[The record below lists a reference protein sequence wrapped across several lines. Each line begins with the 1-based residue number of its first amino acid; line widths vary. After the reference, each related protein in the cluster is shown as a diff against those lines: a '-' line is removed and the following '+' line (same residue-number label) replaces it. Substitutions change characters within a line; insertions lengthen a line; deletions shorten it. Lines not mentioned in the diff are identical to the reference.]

1 VTNIARALSCL
12 AVVLLAGVAHGLY
25 SHRWE
30 PAAEMGDVQGRLDSL
45 PHKIGS
51 WKATDSPLEADMLDR
66 ASIRAYISRD
76 YHDKNTGRSIRILVV
91 AGPPG
96 PIAVHTPDVC
106 YQGAGY
112 ELSGEPEAV
121 TIGADANTNK
131 GRLWRGK
138 FDKTQ
143 SPVPSALLIAWG
155 WNGGDGWEAADHR
168 TTRVRYAF
176 RPVLYKLYL
185 VTDSLPADKNPL
197 PADKKGQADPL
208 AEFAGQLLPELDRAL
223 AAK

>member
-1 VTNIARALSCL
+1 MTNTARVLSCL

-30 PAAEMGDVQGRLDSL
+30 PAAEMGDVQGRLDGLS
-45 PHKIGS
+45 HAIGS
-51 WKATDSPLEADMLDR
+51 WTGKDFPMDPETLDR
-66 ASIRAYISRD
+66 ASIRAYLSRD
-76 YHDKNTGRSIRILVV
+76 YHNTATGRSVRILVV

-121 TIGADANTNK
+121 AVGTDK

-143 SPVPSALLIAWG
+143 SPVPAALLIAWG

-185 VTDSLPADKNPL
+185 VTDTLPS
-197 PADKKGQADPL
+197 DKKGQGDPL
-208 AEFAGQLLPELDRAL
+208 GEFAGQLLPELDRAL
-223 AAK
+223 AAKP

>member
-1 VTNIARALSCL
+1 MTSIARALSCL

-30 PAAEMGDVQGRLDSL
+30 PAAEMGDVQGRLDGL
-45 PHKIGS
+45 PHAIGP
-51 WKATDSPLEADMLDR
+51 WTGTDQALEADMLDR

-76 YHDKNTGRSIRILVV
+76 YRDAATGRSVRVLVV

-112 ELSGEPEAV
+112 ELAGEPEAV
-121 TIGADANTNK
+121 TVGSDK

-138 FDKTQ
+138 FAKTQ
-143 SPVPSALLIAWG
+143 SPVPAALLIAWG
-155 WNGGDGWEAADHR
+155 WNGGAGWEAADHR
-168 TTRVRYAF
+168 ATRVRFAF

-185 VTDSLPADKNPL
+185 VTDALPS
-197 PADKKGQADPL
+197 DKKGQGDTL
-208 AEFAGQLLPELDRAL
+208 GEFASQLLPELDRAV
-223 AAK
+223 AAD

>member
-1 VTNIARALSCL
+1 MNIARALSCL

-25 SHRWE
+25 SHRWA
-30 PAAEMGDVQGRLDSL
+30 PAAEMGDAQRRLDAL
-45 PHKIGS
+45 PRTIGS
-51 WKATDSPLEADMLDR
+51 WTATDLPMEADVLDR
-66 ASIRAYISRD
+66 ASIRAYLSRD
-76 YHDKNTGRSIRILVV
+76 YRDAATGRSVRILVV

-121 TIGADANTNK
+121 TVGTDK

-155 WNGGDGWEAADHR
+155 WNGGSGWEATDHR
-168 TTRVRYAF
+168 ATRVRYAF

-185 VTDSLPADKNPL
+185 VTDML
-197 PADKKGQADPL
+197 PADKKGQSDPL
-208 AEFAGQLLPELDRAL
+208 GEFASQLLPELDRAL